1 MEGRG
6 VCRSCGAALQHEVLD
21 LGMSPLCESFL
32 PADQLDQAEA
42 FYPLRVLVC
51 AECSLVQLR
60 EYVTPDHIFSEY
72 AYFSS
77 FSDSWVRHAERYCR
91 AMQARLRLDRHSLV
105 VELGSN
111 DGYLLQHFQAMGVPV
126 LGIEPAANVAAAATA
141 KGVPTRVAFF
151 GRETARA
158 LRAEGRTA
166 DLIAGNNVLAQVPD
180 VNDFVAG
187 IAILLAPGGT
197 VTLEFPHLQRTIEGN
212 QFDQVYHEHFSY
224 FSLTAVEHLAAR
236 HGLVVVDVEELA
248 SHGGSLRVF
257 LRHTAAAADP
267 SSAVATLRA
276 REVAA
281 GCTDPARLA
290 GFGAEVEATKR
301 ALLRFL
307 VDARDGGARVVGYG
321 APGKGNTLLN
331 YCGIRTDFL
340 DYLVDRNPYKH
351 GRFTPGTH
359 IPIHPVERIDETRPD
374 YLLILP
380 WNLKDEIVRQMR
392 HVADWGCR
400 FVVPIPRLAVL
411 RPEDLAA

>member
-1 MEGRG
+1 ME
-6 VCRSCGAALQHEVLD
+6 
-21 LGMSPLCESFL
+21 P
-32 PADQLDQAEA
+32 

-51 AECSLVQLR
+51 EACSLVQLR

-77 FSDSWVRHAERYCR
+77 YSDSWVRHAQSYCAQMR
-91 AMQARLRLDRHSLV
+91 ARLGLDGGSRV

-111 DGYLLQHFQAMGVPV
+111 DGYLLQHFHAMGIPV
-126 LGIEPAANVAAAATA
+126 LGVEPAANVAAAAEA

-151 GRETARA
+151 GRGVAEQ
-158 LRAEGRTA
+158 LVAEGNAA

-180 VNDFVAG
+180 LNDFVAG
-187 IAILLAPGGT
+187 IATLLKPRGV
-197 VTLEFPHLQRTIEGN
+197 VTLEFPHLERTIVGN

-224 FSLTAVEHLAAR
+224 FSLTAVEHLVAR
-236 HGLVVVDVEELA
+236 HGLTLFDVEELP

-257 LRHTAAAADP
+257 LRHKAHGALP
-267 SSAVATLRA
+267 VSEAVGRVRA

-281 GCTDPARLA
+281 GCTDPVRLA
-290 GFGAEVEATKR
+290 AFGAKVEATKR
-301 ALLRFL
+301 NLLRFL
-307 VDARDGGARVVGYG
+307 IEAKAAGKRVVGYG

-359 IPIHPVERIDETRPD
+359 IPIFPVERIDETRPD

-380 WNLKDEIVRQMR
+380 WNLEREIMRQMR
-392 HVADWGCR
+392 HVAAWGCR
-400 FVVPIPRLAVL
+400 FVVPIPELAVVDAQ
-411 RPEDLAA
+411 EIAA